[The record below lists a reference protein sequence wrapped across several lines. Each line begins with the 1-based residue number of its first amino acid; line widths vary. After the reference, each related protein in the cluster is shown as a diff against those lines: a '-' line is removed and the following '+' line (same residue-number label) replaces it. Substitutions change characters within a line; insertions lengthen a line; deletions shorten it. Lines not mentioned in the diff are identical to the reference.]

1 MWRTS
6 RLSLIRYNQKMA
18 IRIKKWMSLRFRL
31 KNNQQRAKI
40 KAEEKRN
47 SKRIM
52 RNK

>member
-1 MWRTS
+1 
-6 RLSLIRYNQKMA
+6 MA
-18 IRIKKWMSLRFRL
+18 IKIKKWMRVRFKL